1 MPRPDG
7 YGAIL
12 SLGDSVMKTKLQRL
26 FEYFLIGV
34 LGLLPIVIIV
44 QIVLYIEG
52 FLSETVLGIY
62 GRYENLLIPVLLF
75 GGAVGVVIYIG
86 YLLKQDK
93 AHVLYFLERIIYRI
107 PLLGTVYRVSQKLLK
122 LFHDD
127 NDNKITDVVFIEYPR
142 PDLWVPAYV
151 TNRIENLLV
160 VYVPTSPNPTSGF
173 TIMVDESKVIQT
185 RMSIE
190 EVSSFIISL
199 GADLAQSED
208 VMQLIRRTSKP
219 LGIAKP
225 VED

>member
-1 MPRPDG
+1 
-7 YGAIL
+7 
-12 SLGDSVMKTKLQRL
+12 MKTKLQRL

-52 FLSETVLGIY
+52 FLRDTVLGIY
-62 GRYENLLIPVLLF
+62 GRYESILIPVLLF

-93 AHVLYFLERIIYRI
+93 AHVLYFLEKIIHRI

-127 NDNKITDVVFIEYPR
+127 NDNKITDVVFIEYPK

-151 TNRIENLLV
+151 TNRMDSMLV

-185 RMSIE
+185 QLSIE

-199 GADLAQSED
+199 GADLPQSED
-208 VMQLIRRTSKP
+208 VLQLLQRTSNR
-219 LGIAKP
+219 LGRSAP
-225 VED
+225 NSALT

>member
-1 MPRPDG
+1 
-7 YGAIL
+7 
-12 SLGDSVMKTKLQRL
+12 MKTKLQRL

-44 QIVLYIEG
+44 QIVLSIEG
-52 FLSETVLGIY
+52 FLRDTVLGIY
-62 GRYENLLIPVLLF
+62 GRYESILIPVLLF

-93 AHVLYFLERIIYRI
+93 AHVLYFLEKIIHRI

-127 NDNKITDVVFIEYPR
+127 NDNKITDVVFIEYPK

-151 TNRIENLLV
+151 TNRIDSMLV

-185 RMSIE
+185 QLSIE

-199 GADLAQSED
+199 GADLPQSED
-208 VMQLIRRTSKP
+208 VLQLLQRTSRRVRKSAP
-219 LGIAKP
+219 SGA
-225 VED
+225 

>member
-1 MPRPDG
+1 
-7 YGAIL
+7 
-12 SLGDSVMKTKLQRL
+12 MKTKLQRL

-52 FLSETVLGIY
+52 FLRDTVLGIY
-62 GRYENLLIPVLLF
+62 GRYESILIPVLLF

-93 AHVLYFLERIIYRI
+93 AHVLYFLEKIIHRI

-127 NDNKITDVVFIEYPR
+127 NDNKITDVVFIEYPK

-151 TNRIENLLV
+151 TNRMDSMLV

-185 RMSIE
+185 QLSIE

-199 GADLAQSED
+199 GADLPQSED
-208 VMQLIRRTSKP
+208 VLQLLQRTSNR
-219 LGIAKP
+219 LGRSTPNGALT
-225 VED
+225 

>member
-1 MPRPDG
+1 
-7 YGAIL
+7 
-12 SLGDSVMKTKLQRL
+12 MKTKLQRL

-52 FLSETVLGIY
+52 FLRDTVLGIY
-62 GRYENLLIPVLLF
+62 GRYESILIPVLLF

-93 AHVLYFLERIIYRI
+93 AHVLYFLEKIIHRI

-127 NDNKITDVVFIEYPR
+127 NDNKITDVVLIEYPK

-151 TNRIENLLV
+151 TNRIDSMLV

-173 TIMVDESKVIQT
+173 TILVDESKVIQT
-185 RMSIE
+185 QLSIE

-199 GADLAQSED
+199 GADLPQSED
-208 VMQLIRRTSKP
+208 VLQLLQRTSKRVRKSAP
-219 LGIAKP
+219 SGALT
-225 VED
+225 

>member
-1 MPRPDG
+1 
-7 YGAIL
+7 
-12 SLGDSVMKTKLQRL
+12 MKTKLQRL

-52 FLSETVLGIY
+52 FLRDTVLGIY
-62 GRYENLLIPVLLF
+62 GRYESILIPVLLF

-93 AHVLYFLERIIYRI
+93 AHVLYFLEKIIHRI

-127 NDNKITDVVFIEYPR
+127 NDNKITDVVFIEYPK

-151 TNRIENLLV
+151 TNRMDSMLV

-185 RMSIE
+185 QLSIE

-199 GADLAQSED
+199 GADLPQSED
-208 VMQLIRRTSKP
+208 VLQLLQRTSNR
-219 LGIAKP
+219 LGRSTPNGALA
-225 VED
+225 

>member
-1 MPRPDG
+1 
-7 YGAIL
+7 
-12 SLGDSVMKTKLQRL
+12 MKTKLQRL

-52 FLSETVLGIY
+52 FLRDTVLGIY
-62 GRYENLLIPVLLF
+62 GRYESILIPVLLF

-93 AHVLYFLERIIYRI
+93 AHVLYFLEKIIHRI

-127 NDNKITDVVFIEYPR
+127 NDNKITDVVFIEYPK

-151 TNRIENLLV
+151 TNRIDSMLV

-185 RMSIE
+185 QLSIE

-199 GADLAQSED
+199 GADLPQSED
-208 VMQLIRRTSKP
+208 VLQLLQRTSNRVKKSAP
-219 LGIAKP
+219 SVALT
-225 VED
+225 

>member
-1 MPRPDG
+1 
-7 YGAIL
+7 
-12 SLGDSVMKTKLQRL
+12 MKTKLQRL

-44 QIVLYIEG
+44 QIVLSIEG
-52 FLSETVLGIY
+52 FLRDTVLGIY
-62 GRYENLLIPVLLF
+62 GRYESILIPVLLF

-93 AHVLYFLERIIYRI
+93 AHVLYFMEKIIHRI

-127 NDNKITDVVFIEYPR
+127 NDNKITDVVFIEYPK

-151 TNRIENLLV
+151 TNRIDSMLV

-185 RMSIE
+185 QLSIE

-199 GADLAQSED
+199 GADLPQSED
-208 VMQLIRRTSKP
+208 VLQLLQRTSKKVTKSVP
-219 LGIAKP
+219 SGA
-225 VED
+225 

>member
-1 MPRPDG
+1 
-7 YGAIL
+7 
-12 SLGDSVMKTKLQRL
+12 MKTKLQRL

-44 QIVLYIEG
+44 QIILYIEG
-52 FLSETVLGIY
+52 FLRDTVLGIY
-62 GRYENLLIPVLLF
+62 GRYESILIPVLLF

-93 AHVLYFLERIIYRI
+93 AHVLYFLEKIIHRI

-127 NDNKITDVVFIEYPR
+127 NDNKITDVVFIEYPK

-151 TNRIENLLV
+151 TNRIDSMLV

-185 RMSIE
+185 QLSIE

-199 GADLAQSED
+199 GADLPQSED
-208 VMQLIRRTSKP
+208 VLQLLQRTSNRVKKSAP
-219 LGIAKP
+219 SVALT
-225 VED
+225 

>member
-1 MPRPDG
+1 
-7 YGAIL
+7 
-12 SLGDSVMKTKLQRL
+12 MKTKLQRL

-52 FLSETVLGIY
+52 FLRDTVLGIY
-62 GRYENLLIPVLLF
+62 GRYESILIPVLLF

-93 AHVLYFLERIIYRI
+93 AHVLYFLEKIIHRI

-127 NDNKITDVVFIEYPR
+127 NDNKITDVVLIEYPK

-151 TNRIENLLV
+151 TNRIDSMLV

-185 RMSIE
+185 QLSIE

-199 GADLAQSED
+199 GADLPQSED
-208 VMQLIRRTSKP
+208 VLQLLQRTSKRVRKSAP
-219 LGIAKP
+219 SGALT
-225 VED
+225 